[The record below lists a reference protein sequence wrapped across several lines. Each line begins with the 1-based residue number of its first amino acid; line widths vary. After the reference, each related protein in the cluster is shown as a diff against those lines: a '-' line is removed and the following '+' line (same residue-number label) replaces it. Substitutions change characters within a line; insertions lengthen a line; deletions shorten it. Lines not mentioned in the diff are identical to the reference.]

1 MTAPANRPVPLLLQ
15 RNFAALWTGQL
26 ISILGDRLTYL
37 ALVGL
42 LAQHTSEFRDA
53 RSSLL
58 LSLLANVMLAPVLLF
73 SPFTGAWVDRW
84 NLRRTLI
91 VSDLIRA
98 GLVFLVPM
106 LYLFSHHTAP
116 TFALVFLLF
125 TCNVFF
131 LPAKSAITPEI
142 VPPSQLLVAN
152 ALLSAAGVVAT
163 AVGAICG
170 GWIVDHLGWAVAMR
184 IDAVTYLFS
193 VVTLALIA
201 YRPSS
206 ERKPPPNI
214 TWGTY
219 LAEVRE
225 GLRSLR
231 RSSRVGLALTALAAV
246 WVGGGFL
253 HVAGNLH
260 IQRAASVPGMER
272 LGLLM
277 AALGLGSG
285 VGTWWVNGPG
295 RRVPQPWLLGGGL
308 LVVALGLT
316 AFAVSRRFAVFASAG
331 FLVGLAAAPAFVL
344 SETLIQ
350 EGTELRQRGR
360 VFSMRDFLMRLL
372 FLIAVTLAGA
382 VTRSF
387 GTEAALLLC
396 AVMVAVSG
404 LISIGW
410 GRRDPELLRPH
421 PHLRHSA

>member
-1 MTAPANRPVPLLLQ
+1 VNAPAKRPAPLLLQ
-15 RNFAALWTGQL
+15 RNFAALWSGQL
-26 ISILGDRLTYL
+26 VSILGDRLTYL

-42 LAQHTSEFRDA
+42 LLQHSREFQDT

-58 LSLLANVMLAPVLLF
+58 LSALAIVMLAPVLLF

-91 VSDLIRA
+91 VSDVIRA
-98 GLVFLVPM
+98 GLVFLVPT
-106 LYLFSHHTAP
+106 LYLFSHHTLP
-116 TFALVFLLF
+116 TFAIVFLMF

-152 ALLSAAGVVAT
+152 ALLSGAGVAAT
-163 AVGAICG
+163 AVGAVCG

-184 IDAVTYLFS
+184 VDAATYLFS
-193 VVTLALIA
+193 VLTLALIA

-206 ERKPPPNI
+206 ERKTPPNI

-219 LAEVRE
+219 LSEVRE
-225 GLRSLR
+225 GMGSLR

-253 HVAGNLH
+253 HVAGNQH
-260 IQRAASVPGMER
+260 IQRAASVPGVER
-272 LGLLM
+272 LGFLM

-285 VGTWWVNGPG
+285 LGTWWVNGPG
-295 RRVPQPWLLGGGL
+295 RRIPQPWLLGGGL
-308 LVVALGLT
+308 LLVAVGLA
-316 AFAVSRRFAVFASAG
+316 AFAVSSRFAVFASAG

-350 EGTELRQRGR
+350 EGTELHQRGR

-372 FLIAVTLAGA
+372 FLIAVTVAGA

-396 AVMVAVSG
+396 AVMVATSG
-404 LISIGW
+404 LVSIGW
-410 GRRDPELLRPH
+410 GRRDPALLHAPDH
-421 PHLRHSA
+421 AHEHA

>member
-1 MTAPANRPVPLLLQ
+1 VNAPTNRLTPLLLQ

-26 ISILGDRLTYL
+26 VSILGDRLTYL

-42 LAQHTSEFRDA
+42 LAQHTREFRDA

-98 GLVFLVPM
+98 GLVFLVPA
-106 LYLFSHHTAP
+106 LYLFSHNTAP
-116 TFALVFLLF
+116 TFAMVFLLF

-142 VPPSQLLVAN
+142 VPASQLLVAN
-152 ALLSAAGVVAT
+152 ALLSGAGVAAT

-184 IDAVTYLFS
+184 VDAVTYLFS

-201 YRPSS
+201 YRPGA
-206 ERKPPPNI
+206 ERKTPPSI
-214 TWGTY
+214 TWSTY

-225 GLRSLR
+225 GMRSLR

-308 LVVALGLT
+308 LVVALGLV
-316 AFAVSRRFAVFASAG
+316 AFAVSSRFAVFASAG
-331 FLVGLAAAPAFVL
+331 FVVGLAAAPAFVL

-350 EGTELRQRGR
+350 EGTELHQRGR

-387 GTEAALLLC
+387 GTTAALLLC
-396 AVMVAVSG
+396 AATVAISG
-404 LISIGW
+404 VISIGW
-410 GRRDPELLRPH
+410 GRRDPSLLERA
-421 PHLRHSA
+421 RHAAR